1 MEQLL
6 EQLKVNEDSLEE
18 EKTRH
23 LNTQDD
29 LNKLQQVILVDVH
42 LISNYSH
49 CLLSGIE

>member
-6 EQLKVNEDSLEE
+6 EQLKVNEDLLEE

-49 CLLSGIE
+49 RLLSGIE